1 MLLDPAARI
10 PLEALP
16 VFPLPSTVLFPEQQL
31 PLHIFE
37 PRYRQM
43 VRDALESAPFIVVA
57 LIEGDPNV
65 EPTRFARVATA
76 GRITAHQR
84 LSDGRFNILVDG
96 AVRVAIEEV
105 ETPTLYRRVRCT
117 PLAEPVDALD
127 VPEHERGAMLSVL
140 GMVMQLARRQ
150 TPTAEFKA
158 PTDLDAARLAFRI
171 TDRVITDAAWRQKV
185 LVAETAVE
193 RVRRTTAALASL
205 LSELPTGGT
214 RGMS

>member
-1 MLLDPAARI
+1 MLLDPALRI

-57 LIEGDPNV
+57 LIEGDPNA
-65 EPTRFARVATA
+65 EPTRVARVATA
-76 GRITAHQR
+76 GRIAAHQR

-105 ETPTLYRRVRCT
+105 ESRALYRRVRCT
-117 PLAEPVDALD
+117 PMPEPADALD

-140 GMVMQLARRQ
+140 GMVMQFARKQ
-150 TPTAEFKA
+150 TPSAEFKT
-158 PTDLDAARLAFRI
+158 PTDLDAGRLAFRV

-185 LVAETAVE
+185 LEADTALE

-205 LSELPTGGT
+205 LSELPTQGARGT
-214 RGMS
+214 S